1 MTRTLVAF
9 ILLWAAVPTYAGAQ
23 WPPDSL
29 TNLKVLPRDITVR
42 EIVGVMRGFASGLGV
57 RCIHCHVGDDPNDL
71 GSTDFVSDDRVQKR
85 KAREMIKMVNQIN
98 RNLLANV
105 PERSDPPIEVTC
117 ATCHH
122 GVTKP
127 LDIRVILAAVA
138 TEHGADSAI
147 AQYEAMREEYY
158 GAASYDFRPFMLAN
172 VAERIAPEA
181 FDVAMAI
188 AEYNT
193 ERYPANDQTYLTMAQ
208 MHMAR
213 SDTAAAIRALE
224 RGIEQNPDNEFFPGL
239 VRRLGG
245 GR

>member
-1 MTRTLVAF
+1 MIDLDQESLLSYRDAAAFLPKRNGRRIHVSSLYRWATRGIRGVILETLQVGGCRYTSKQALQRF
-9 ILLWAAVPTYAGAQ
+9 S
-23 WPPDSL
+23 DRL
-29 TNLKVLPRDITVR
+29 T
-42 EIVGVMRGFASGLGV
+42 E
-57 RCIHCHVGDDPNDL
+57 
-71 GSTDFVSDDRVQKR
+71 
-85 KAREMIKMVNQIN
+85 AR
-98 RNLLANV
+98 AV

-181 FDVAMAI
+181 FDVAIVI